1 MSGAVEGQV
10 SRKVNIFELP
20 ALRLRYA
27 TLSAKKEMPMP
38 IFTPGRRWQPAY
50 SPFKQESLGSKLM
63 EDLEY
68 MIKGPLFGC
77 RMCGNCML
85 QETAFI
91 CPMECP
97 KGLRNGPCG
106 GSTPEHCYVD
116 KTRPCI
122 WYKIFERSFMM
133 GREERLLE
141 VLPPLDWEKVGEE
154 TWKDVAAEVKKN
166 GTGKVL
172 KSIALNWGDNRWK
185 TWELIFRNVRQPEW
199 WQGDAEYHTPK
210 YEAPVSNLEK
220 QLKAGEFVV
229 ACEIAPPLSMSTK
242 KLVEN
247 INLVKSY
254 VTAIN
259 FTDNAS
265 ATPRMTSWACSKFAI
280 ENGAE
285 PVMQIAARDRTRA
298 SLQGEI
304 IGATAMG
311 VRNVL
316 CVTGDSPVLAPRP
329 RGRMDIN
336 DMDAIQMLWI
346 LRRMRDE
353 GHYLDGREIKFP
365 PKFFLG
371 AAASPFA
378 SDPKFQALREQKK
391 VNAGAQFFQTNLVYD
406 VERMETW
413 LNELTKRNILDKVF
427 IMVGITPLKSAKMT
441 HYMTQVPGVFVP
453 ESIIKRME
461 DAEAKG
467 GPPAAQ
473 EEGVKIALEIVTKV
487 KALYGHG
494 IHGLHIMPVGWE
506 DIVPRI
512 VTEADLLPKGFVKPE
527 AQKIPA

>member
-1 MSGAVEGQV
+1 
-10 SRKVNIFELP
+10 
-20 ALRLRYA
+20 
-27 TLSAKKEMPMP
+27 MP

-50 SPFKQESLGSKLM
+50 SPFKQETFGNRL
-63 EDLEY
+63 LENVEY
-68 MIKGPLFGC
+68 ALKGPLFGC

-106 GSTPEHCYVD
+106 GSTPERCYVD

-122 WYKIFERSFMM
+122 WYKIYERAFKL
-133 GREERLLE
+133 GREEKLLE
-141 VLPPLDWEKVGEE
+141 VLPPLDWEKVGTE
-154 TWKDVAAEVKKN
+154 TWGDVAACVKKN

-172 KSIALNWGDNRWK
+172 KSLLLDQGEKRWK
-185 TWELIFRNVRQPEW
+185 TWDLVFRAVRQPDW
-199 WQGDAEYHTPK
+199 WQGDDQYHAPAYT
-210 YEAPVSNLEK
+210 EPVSNLEK
-220 QLKAGEFVV
+220 AFKEGQFVV
-229 ACEIAPPLSMSTK
+229 ACEIAPPLGISTK

-247 INLVKSY
+247 IHLVKPY

-265 ATPRMTSWACSKFAI
+265 ATPRMTSWACSKIAV

-304 IGATAMG
+304 LGASAMG
-311 VRNVL
+311 TRNVL
-316 CVTGDSPVLAPRP
+316 AITGDSPVLAPTP

-336 DMDAIQMLWI
+336 DMDAIQMIWI

-371 AAASPFA
+371 AAAAPFA
-378 SDPKFQALREQKK
+378 SDPKFQAIREHKK

-406 VERMETW
+406 IERMETW
-413 LNELTKRNILDKVF
+413 LNELAKRNILDKVY
-427 IMVGITPLKSAKMT
+427 IMIGITPLKSAKMT
-441 HYMTQVPGVFVP
+441 RYMTQVPGVFVP
-453 ESIIKRME
+453 EGIIKRME
-461 DAEAKG
+461 EAEKAG
-467 GPPAAQ
+467 NAL
-473 EEGVKIALEIVTKV
+473 EEGAQIALELIAKIRGYE
-487 KALYGHG
+487 KQG

-506 DIVPRI
+506 DIVPRL
-512 VTEADLLPKGFVKPE
+512 VTETGLLPPGFIAPQPVLEK
-527 AQKIPA
+527 AAR

>member
-1 MSGAVEGQV
+1 
-10 SRKVNIFELP
+10 
-20 ALRLRYA
+20 
-27 TLSAKKEMPMP
+27 MPV
-38 IFTPGRRWQPAY
+38 FTPGRRWQPPY
-50 SPFKQESLGSKLM
+50 SPFKKESFGNRVL
-63 EDLEY
+63 ETLEY
-68 MIKGPLFGC
+68 TIKGPLWGC

-116 KTRPCI
+116 TTRPCI
-122 WYKIFERSFMM
+122 WYKIYERSFNL
-133 GREERLLE
+133 GREEKLLE
-141 VLPPLDWEKVGEE
+141 VLPPLDWEKTGSE
-154 TWKDVAAEVKKN
+154 TWGDVIAEVKKV
-166 GTGKVL
+166 GAGKFVAGLVTGDR
-172 KSIALNWGDNRWK
+172 ARRDE
-185 TWELIFRNVRQPEW
+185 TWESVFRPIRQPDW
-199 WQGDAEYHTPK
+199 WQGDDRYHPPAYTEPAS
-210 YEAPVSNLEK
+210 ELERRF
-220 QLKAGEFVV
+220 KAGEFVV

-247 INLVKSY
+247 IKAVKPY

-265 ATPRMTSWACSKFAI
+265 ATPRMTSWACSRFAI

-304 IGATAMG
+304 LGATALG
-311 VRNVL
+311 VRNIL
-316 CVTGDSPVLAPRP
+316 CITGDSPVLAPRP

-336 DMDAIQMLWI
+336 DMDAVQMLWI

-371 AAASPFA
+371 AAGSPFA
-378 SDPKFQALREQKK
+378 SEPKFQALREQKK

-406 VERMETW
+406 IERMEVW
-413 LNELTKRNILDKVF
+413 LNELAKRNILDKVY
-427 IMVGITPLKSAKMT
+427 IMIGITPLKSLKMT
-441 HYMTQVPGVFVP
+441 RYMTQVPGVVVP
-453 ESIIKRME
+453 RRIIDRME
-461 DAEAKG
+461 AADRAG
-467 GPPAAQ
+467 NAQ
-473 EEGVKIALEIVTKV
+473 EEGVQIALELARKIKSY
-487 KALYGHG
+487 AHQGL
-494 IHGLHIMPVGWE
+494 HGLHIMPVGWE

-512 VTEADLLPKGFVKPE
+512 VTEAGLLPRDSLSPVVEKV
-527 AQKIPA
+527 PA

>member
-1 MSGAVEGQV
+1 
-10 SRKVNIFELP
+10 
-20 ALRLRYA
+20 
-27 TLSAKKEMPMP
+27 MP

-50 SPFKQESLGSKLM
+50 SPFKKESFGNLL
-63 EDLEY
+63 LENVEY
-68 MIKGPLFGC
+68 AIKGPLFGC

-122 WYKIFERSFMM
+122 WYKIYDRSFKM
-133 GREERLLE
+133 GREENLLE
-141 VLPPLDWEKVGEE
+141 VLPPLDWEKVGTE
-154 TWKDVAAEVKKN
+154 TWGDVFSQVKKI

-172 KSIALNWGDNRWK
+172 GGLLFKPAKVRYE
-185 TWELIFRNVRQPEW
+185 TWDKVFRGVREPEW
-199 WQGDAEYHTPK
+199 WQGDDKYHAPAYT
-210 YEAPVSNLEK
+210 EPVSNLEK
-220 QLKAGEFVV
+220 KLKAGEFVV

-242 KLVEN
+242 KLIEN
-247 INLVKSY
+247 INLVKPY

-265 ATPRMTSWACSKFAI
+265 ATPRMTSWACSKFAL

-316 CVTGDSPVLAPRP
+316 CVTGDSPVLAPQP

-336 DMDAIQMLWI
+336 DLDAIQMLWI

-353 GHYLDGREIKFP
+353 GRYLDGREIKFP

-378 SDPKFQALREQKK
+378 SEPKFQALREHKK

-406 VERMETW
+406 PDRMEIW
-413 LNELTKRNILDKVF
+413 LNEIAKRDILGKVF
-427 IMVGITPLKSAKMT
+427 IMIGITPLKSFKMT
-441 HYMTQVPGVFVP
+441 RYMTQVPGVVVP
-453 ESIIKRME
+453 KAIIDRME
-461 DAEAKG
+461 AADKAG
-467 GPPAAQ
+467 HAQ
-473 EEGVKIALEIVTKV
+473 EEGVQITLELIEKIRTKQGV
-487 KALYGHG
+487 S
-494 IHGLHIMPVGWE
+494 GLHIMPVGWE
-506 DIVPRI
+506 DVVPRI
-512 VTEADLLPKGFVKPE
+512 VTEANLLPRGFTKPE
-527 AQKIPA
+527 QERERVPA

>member
-1 MSGAVEGQV
+1 MTYTRRIA
-10 SRKVNIFELP
+10 
-20 ALRLRYA
+20 
-27 TLSAKKEMPMP
+27 MP

-50 SPFKQESLGSKLM
+50 SPFKQESFGARLM
-63 EDLEY
+63 ENLEY
-68 MIKGPLFGC
+68 AFKGPLFGC
-77 RMCGNCML
+77 RMCGNCLL

-106 GSTPEHCYVD
+106 GSTSAHCYVD

-122 WYKIFERSFMM
+122 WYKI
-133 GREERLLE
+133 
-141 VLPPLDWEKVGEE
+141 EE
-154 TWKDVAAEVKKN
+154 TWKDVAATVKKN

-172 KSIALNWGDNRWK
+172 KSLILDQGDKRHK
-185 TWELIFRNVRQPEW
+185 TWDMVFRTVRQPEW
-199 WQGDAEYHTPK
+199 WQGDNQYHAPAYK
-210 YEAPVSNLEK
+210 EPVSNLEK
-220 QLKAGEFVV
+220 GFKAGEFVV

-242 KLVEN
+242 KLIEN
-247 INLVKSY
+247 INLVKPY

-265 ATPRMTSWACSKFAI
+265 ATPRMTSWACSQIAVA
-280 ENGAE
+280 NGAE

-304 IGATAMG
+304 LGATALG

-316 CVTGDSPVLAPRP
+316 CVSGDSPVLAPAP
-329 RGRMDIN
+329 RGRMDIL
-336 DMDAIQMLWI
+336 DMDAIQMVWI

-365 PKFFLG
+365 PKIFLG

-378 SDPKFQALREQKK
+378 SDPKFQAIREHKK

-406 VERMETW
+406 PERMEIW
-413 LNELTKRNILDKVF
+413 LNELAKRNILDKVY
-427 IMVGITPLKSAKMT
+427 IMIGITPLKSAKMT
-441 HYMTQVPGVFVP
+441 RYMTQVPGVYVP
-453 ESIIKRME
+453 EVIIKRMD
-461 DAEAKG
+461 DADAKG
-467 GPPAAQ
+467 GASAAQ
-473 EEGVKIALEIVTKV
+473 EEGVQIALAIIEKIRGKQ
-487 KALYGHG
+487 G

-512 VTEADLLPKGFVKPE
+512 VTEAGLAPKKQE
-527 AQKIPA
+527 AELVPA